1 MPTLRYA
8 LLENRGL
15 LAVEG
20 ADAKA
25 FLQGLISNDVD
36 KLSPERALY
45 GAFLTPQGKFL
56 FDFFLF
62 EKDGV
67 LFLDCEAERAA
78 DFRRRLTLY
87 RLRSKVEITD
97 RSQDFAIAA
106 LFGDGVAEALG
117 LPGEEGAA
125 APFAGGIVFVDP
137 RLGNSGARAVV
148 PAADVLE
155 ILAGR
160 GFERSPFA
168 AYDSHRAALGLPDGS
183 RDMIVEK
190 TTLLEAG
197 FEELHGIDFDKGCY
211 LGQELTARTKYRGLV
226 KRRLIPVRIDGPAPA
241 TGTPILMDGKEVGEV
256 RSTVDGVG
264 MALMRLEHLGRD
276 GYTAG
281 EAKVV
286 PVKPAWVNF

>member
-1 MPTLRYA
+1 MPKLRYA
-8 LLENRGL
+8 LLEDRGL
-15 LAVEG
+15 LALEG
-20 ADAKA
+20 EDSRN
-25 FLQGLISNDVD
+25 FLQGLISNDVGR
-36 KLSPERALY
+36 LTPERALY
-45 GAFLTPQGKFL
+45 AAFLTPQGKYL

-97 RSQDFAIAA
+97 RSQDYSVAA
-106 LFGDGVAEALG
+106 LFGDDVPQALG
-117 LPGEEGAA
+117 LPNDEGAA
-125 APFAGGIVFVDP
+125 AALDGGVVFVDP
-137 RLGNSGARAVV
+137 RLGDAGARAVL
-148 PAADVLE
+148 PTTKVLE
-155 ILAGR
+155 VLAGK
-160 GFERSPFA
+160 GFEKSAFR
-168 AYDSHRAALGLPDGS
+168 AYDSHRTALGLPDGS

-197 FEELHGIDFDKGCY
+197 FEELHGVDFDKGCY

-226 KRRLIPVRIDGPAPA
+226 KRRLVPVKIEGSAPA
-241 TGTPILMDGKEVGEV
+241 SGSPVLKDGKEVGEV
-256 RSTVDGVG
+256 RSTADGIG
-264 MALMRLEHLGRD
+264 LALMRLEHLGGD

-286 PVKPAWVNF
+286 PVKPSWVNF